1 MRNEHRMRAG
11 PSVGIAALAAVLFL
25 SGLAVACADEG
36 TAGGPRLALQGD
48 EFDLGAIG
56 WDRSVERTVSF
67 RNDGQEPLTVTIAKV
82 RPAPDAACGCG
93 VEGSEVRPATVPP
106 GGTGELVFTLRAPE
120 SMRPMGF
127 MRDKMLVEL
136 ESNDPAEP
144 ARTITLLFDM
154 GTQPDGGGDDGS

>member
-1 MRNEHRMRAG
+1 MPVLVAG
-11 PSVGIAALAAVLFL
+11 FVVLLAACGGEQG
-25 SGLAVACADEG
+25 SAP
-36 TAGGPRLALQGD
+36 GPRLGLAGD
-48 EFDLGAIG
+48 EFDLGAIE
-56 WDRSVERTVSF
+56 WETSVQRTVPF
-67 RNDGQEPLTVTIAKV
+67 QNEGEEPLTVTIAKV

-136 ESNDPAEP
+136 ESNDPAAP

-154 GTQPDGGGDDGS
+154 GAQPDGGGDDGS

>member
-1 MRNEHRMRAG
+1 MKFGRWLMPVLVAG
-11 PSVGIAALAAVLFL
+11 LLAFVAACGGGSVA
-25 SGLAVACADEG
+25 
-36 TAGGPRLALQGD
+36 GPRLGLAGD
-48 EFDLGAIG
+48 EFDLGAIE
-56 WDRSVERTVSF
+56 WEVSVERTVPF
-67 RNDGQEPLTVTIAKV
+67 QNEGEEPLTVTIAKV

-93 VEGSEVRPATVPP
+93 VEGSEVRPATVAP

-136 ESNDPAEP
+136 ESNDPAAR

-154 GTQPDGGGDDGS
+154 GAQPDGGGDDGS